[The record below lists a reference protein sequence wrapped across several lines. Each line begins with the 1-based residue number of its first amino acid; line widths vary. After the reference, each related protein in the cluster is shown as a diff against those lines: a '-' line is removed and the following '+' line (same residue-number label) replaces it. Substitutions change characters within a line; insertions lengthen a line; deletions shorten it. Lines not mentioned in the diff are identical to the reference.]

1 MGTRGVY
8 GFRTFGQHKLTY
20 AHDSSNPKSLGVRIA
35 EFIRATPQ
43 AQLSPLA
50 QAIELVEEHTPATEA
65 QVAEC
70 EHYANTRCGSQQF
83 NDWYCLLRK
92 TQGDLSA
99 YAQGLRYM
107 IDSSKY
113 VKAASDCEW
122 LYVLDVD
129 ADALEVYSCYYAG
142 EPVRDSGAD
151 DPWSLSMV
159 EYLSGDLLRALSPED
174 LRTLMAAVETVSS
187 WPSDDHEEDRAA
199 FEQAHA
205 TLGAL
210 KAQAQAAVPRIDALR
225 VTENAPGTAPSAEE
239 AAILKKI
246 SLYLSTPQAL

>member
-20 AHDSSNPKSLGVRIA
+20 AHDSSNPESLGVRIA

-43 AQLSPLA
+43 AQLSPIA
-50 QAIELVEEHTPATEA
+50 QAIELVEEHTPATDA

-70 EHYANTRCGSQQF
+70 ERYANTNCGSRRI
-83 NDWYCLLRK
+83 NDWYCLLRE

-107 IDSSKY
+107 IDSLEYARSNR
-113 VKAASDCEW
+113 DCEW
-122 LYVLDVD
+122 LYVVDVD

-142 EPVRDSGAD
+142 EPVHDCGGD

-159 EYLSGDLLRALSPED
+159 EYLPADLLRALSPED

-187 WPSDDHEEDRAA
+187 WPSDDHEGDRAA
-199 FEQAHA
+199 FAEAHA
-205 TLGAL
+205 TLGTL
-210 KAQAQAAVPRIDALR
+210 KARARAAVPRVDRKLAAGGSG
-225 VTENAPGTAPSAEE
+225 ETASSAEE
-239 AAILKKI
+239 AAILKKM